1 MTTEHRHEWGTP
13 DHDRLIRLEAEVCI
27 LKRLVYGAVSII
39 LGGVLAAVLAL
50 VLR

>member
-1 MTTEHRHEWGTP
+1 MTEPHRHELDSR
-13 DHDRLIRLEAEVCI
+13 DHDRLIRLEAEVFI

>member
-1 MTTEHRHEWGTP
+1 MSEGHSRDWDSR
-13 DHDRLIRLEAEVCI
+13 DHDRLIRLETEVCI
-27 LKRLVYGAVSII
+27 LKRIVYGAVSII

>member
-1 MTTEHRHEWGTP
+1 MNEGHSRDWDSR
-13 DHDRLIRLEAEVCI
+13 DHDRLIRIETELSI
-27 LKRLVYGAVSII
+27 LKKIVYGAVSIV